1 MDVDKSQI
9 EPIFKYLRIAS
20 DLKDILKNDSVSC
33 VAATSKII
41 FIGTNWGHIFILDHQ
56 GNEVSGQKFPKH
68 MVSINEISVDS
79 KGEYIATCS
88 DDGKVKFLYIILIF
102 ITYSDYY

>member
-1 MDVDKSQI
+1 MDGDKSQI

-20 DLKDILKNDSVSC
+20 DLKDILKNDSISC

-41 FIGTNWGHIFILDHQ
+41 FIGTNWGQLYILDHE
-56 GNEVSGQKFPKH
+56 GNAISEQKFPKH

-88 DDGKVKFLYIILIF
+88 DDGKVKVLQ
-102 ITYSDYY
+102 TS

>member
-1 MDVDKSQI
+1 MDGDKGQI

-33 VAATSKII
+33 IAATSKII
-41 FIGTNWGHIFILDHQ
+41 FIGTNWGQVYILDHE
-56 GNEVSGQKFPKH
+56 GNAISDQKFPKH

-88 DDGKVKFLYIILIF
+88 DDGKVKRHLIL
-102 ITYSDYY
+102 